1 MTDNNSSSKDVRLD
15 KWLWAA
21 RFYKTRSLARQMID
35 GGKVDYNGV
44 KAKPSR
50 TVEIGAIVKVL
61 QGNVRKEVEI
71 LKISDVRGPATV
83 AATLYKET
91 EDSVKNR
98 EKQLEQIKMNAL
110 LAPHPEEKPNKKERR
125 ALLNIKYGNN

>member
-1 MTDNNSSSKDVRLD
+1 MLK
-15 KWLWAA
+15 
-21 RFYKTRSLARQMID
+21 F
-35 GGKVDYNGV
+35 
-44 KAKPSR
+44 
-50 TVEIGAIVKVL
+50 
-61 QGNVRKEVEI
+61 RKEVEI

-98 EKQLEQIKMNAL
+98 EKQLEQIKINAL

>member
-50 TVEIGAIVKVL
+50 TVEIGAIVKV
-61 QGNVRKEVEI
+61 QKGSRN
-71 LKISDVRGPATV
+71 
-83 AATLYKET
+83 T
-91 EDSVKNR
+91 EDF
-98 EKQLEQIKMNAL
+98 
-110 LAPHPEEKPNKKERR
+110 
-125 ALLNIKYGNN
+125 

>member
-98 EKQLEQIKMNAL
+98 EKQLEQIKINAL

>member
-50 TVEIGAIVKVL
+50 TVEVGAIVKVL

-125 ALLNIKYGNN
+125 ALLNIKYHT

>member
-50 TVEIGAIVKVL
+50 TVEVGAIVKVL
-61 QGNVRKEVEI
+61 QGNVKKEVEI

>member
-50 TVEIGAIVKVL
+50 TVEVGAIVKVL

-91 EDSVKNR
+91 EGSVKNR

>member
-1 MTDNNSSSKDVRLD
+1 MTDNNSSTKDVRLD

-50 TVEIGAIVKVL
+50 TVEVGAIVKVL